1 MDASSQTFEGVFRM
15 AIRDLSTHPAHY
27 LTVAELADY
36 WAVSRQQ
43 IYKRIESGAL
53 GAIRLGSRIYRV
65 PAHVALE
72 YERRVSVPAVANR
85 IGAARDTPTASPLSV
100 NQNAPHKIGP
110 QRVRKVFG

>member
-1 MDASSQTFEGVFRM
+1 MP
-15 AIRDLSTHPAHY
+15 IRNLSTHPAHY

-72 YERRVSVPAVANR
+72 YERRASVPGVAKG
-85 IGAARDTPTASPLSV
+85 IGAERDTPEAKPLSV
-100 NQNAPHKIGP
+100 NHKLPDKIGP